1 MHICLYIAFTCI
13 SIYITKASSLAQ
25 VLILSIAGV
34 LHIDL
39 RKTGCSWFTSQSLGS
54 DLST

>member
-25 VLILSIAGV
+25 VLILSLAGV